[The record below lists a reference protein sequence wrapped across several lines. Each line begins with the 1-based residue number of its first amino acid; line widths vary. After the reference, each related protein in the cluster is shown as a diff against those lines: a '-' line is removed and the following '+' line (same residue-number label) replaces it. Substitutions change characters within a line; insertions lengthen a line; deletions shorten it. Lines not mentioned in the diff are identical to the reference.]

1 MGRALVCVSAKTLP
15 GFRYLLFPIL
25 VNHPHARETGELE
38 LETLVNTFLVYT
50 PMQLIA
56 TSI

>member
-1 MGRALVCVSAKTLP
+1 
-15 GFRYLLFPIL
+15 L

-38 LETLVNTFLVYT
+38 LESLVNTFLVYT